1 MAPTEQDIESAILKA
16 AGDPD
21 SGIIRDMAGTMAEA
35 VWQLLNPAKKETR
48 IVKAEETA
56 EAKLDSK

>member
-1 MAPTEQDIESAILKA
+1 MGTTRDEIQRAILKV

-21 SGIIRDMAGTMAEA
+21 SGSIRDLSGDMADA
-35 VWQLLNPAKKETR
+35 VWQLLHPSKKETR
-48 IVKAEETA
+48 IIHAEEKA